1 MPRLRSA
8 ACLASLALLAACGT
22 APRPPTGPAAD
33 RVVVP
38 SGPAFVDFVDPAR
51 VPGLGI
57 GTIARDDPQVHLT
70 YPTLA
75 GAPALG
81 RGLHAWLRGVARDRV
96 PAAPRRG
103 GGKQAAG
110 RRAMTADW
118 RLTAAT
124 GDMLGVRFRLGE
136 PAGDRWANGFA
147 TFWYDRHG
155 AALHPSADLLRPGAL
170 AALADT
176 TRRRVRTR
184 RTGVAPDKI
193 TPDPVLFDSLNFTRR
208 GDLVVELDDPRI
220 GATERVAVEIPAATA
235 AALLSDLGRRAQAA
249 VRASVPEATPPPTE
263 PPAAEPDAVP
273 PRAVRGGADCTARPC
288 VALAFDDGPGPYT
301 AEIVEILDRHGACG
315 TFFALGIG
323 AAVRP
328 DLITRIQEGC
338 GLVAT
343 HTWSHRDLTT
353 LPRGE
358 LLDQLT
364 RGRYAVGAAT
374 AQGVATGSGPGL
386 LLPPYGAAGEQVAAA
401 ARDLG
406 LTLVRPDVAV
416 RDGEDPAEIA
426 KRVLQQAGRNTIV
439 LLHESRAT
447 VAALPRLLSR
457 LTRRGYTFVTVAD
470 LPG

>member
-1 MPRLRSA
+1 MTFVPRLRSA

-70 YPTLA
+70 YPTLD

-96 PAAPRRG
+96 PAAPHRG

-301 AEIVEILDRHGACG
+301 TAIVQALRRHRACG
-315 TFFALGIG
+315 TFFVLGG
-323 AAVRP
+323 NAAARP
-328 DLITRIQEGC
+328 DLVRNADTGC
-338 GLVAT
+338 GLVAS

-353 LPRGE
+353 LTPSE
-358 LLDQLT
+358 AADQIAQ
-364 RGRYAVGAAT
+364 GRHAAGAAT
-374 AQGVATGSGPGL
+374 GTPPALV
-386 LLPPYGAAGEQVAAA
+386 LPPYGRSDPRVAAIARRLGVTLVHPDVTVAAGAGPDAIAARALAA
-401 ARDLG
+401 ARPG
-406 LTLVRPDVAV
+406 AV
-416 RDGEDPAEIA
+416 
-426 KRVLQQAGRNTIV
+426 V
-439 LLHESRAT
+439 LLHESRA
-447 VAALPRLLSR
+447 VAEALPRVLDALA
-457 LTRRGYTFVTVAD
+457 RRGYIFVTVAD
-470 LPG
+470 LGR